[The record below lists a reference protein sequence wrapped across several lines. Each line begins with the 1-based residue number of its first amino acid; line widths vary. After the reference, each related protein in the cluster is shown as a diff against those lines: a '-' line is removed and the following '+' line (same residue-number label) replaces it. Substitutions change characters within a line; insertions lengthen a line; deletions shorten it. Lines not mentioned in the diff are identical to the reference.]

1 MEKLDLLLKE
11 VREVNNKIDIYLEE
25 QAAED
30 NMDLEKTKLPNLDE
44 IFGEGPVTDYVKAN
58 IDYLQAEDLATARE
72 AEERMVA
79 AAKVIEADQ
88 SNAYHVTID
97 EEAIKVTPYTS
108 EEPKKAKLLSEF
120 AEEVSEAIGVV
131 KGYEGKYRE
140 DFNKGL
146 IDAVHI
152 IEERNGRVKFIVQTD
167 SGNTTG
173 HLSLSGDRVTI
184 EVKDMTFTYDFH
196 QEAEEEEENTHE
208 HDVAPLDEWDEA
220 QSEEGPLPCG
230 CKSVK
235 DCKFAVDVEH
245 VPVNTPEE
253 FVAVIS
259 DTMAAASAASMDIIE
274 EYLLGVKELTR
285 GQLDLVRHYLKQLPE
300 NSSND
305 IDKLS
310 DRAVEL
316 AWKRISYKK
325 YQ

>member
-30 NMDLEKTKLPNLDE
+30 NMDLEKTKLPDLDG

-58 IDYLQAEDLATARE
+58 IDYLQAQDTDSAKDAQD
-72 AEERMVA
+72 RMVA
-79 AAKVIEADQ
+79 AAKEIEADQ
-88 SNAYHVTID
+88 NNSYHVTID
-97 EEAIKVTPYTS
+97 EEAIVATPVAA
-108 EEPKKAKLLSEF
+108 EEPKKKVVLLDEF
-120 AEEVSEAIGVV
+120 AEEVSEAIGVL

-140 DFNKGL
+140 DFKLNL
-146 IDAVHI
+146 IDAIHI
-152 IEERNGRVKFIVQTD
+152 IEERNGKVKFIVQTEA
-167 SGNTTG
+167 GNVTG
-173 HLSLSGDRVTI
+173 YLSLSGDRVTI
-184 EVKDMTFTYDFH
+184 EVKDKTFTYDLN
-196 QEAEEEEENTHE
+196 QEIEEEEAVDEPAE
-208 HDVAPLDEWDEA
+208 DVGEE
-220 QSEEGPLPCG
+220 EEGPLPCG
-230 CKSVK
+230 CTSVK

-305 IDKLS
+305 IDELS

-316 AWKRISYKK
+316 AWKRISYQK
-325 YQ
+325 